1 MSARDHAKTSANSRR
16 SDNKESTS
24 SQAREVPRL
33 TCSRLFRPNRECSR
47 RGSATLESSY
57 SETLASTSTHLFH
70 RLQDSIGAYGVKL
83 KDWGPKTFHKVL
95 DRFESPHPNV
105 EKTCDTLFLPN

>member
-1 MSARDHAKTSANSRR
+1 MSTRDHAKTSANSCR

-33 TCSRLFRPNRECSR
+33 TCSSLFGPNRGCSH
-47 RGSATLESSY
+47 RGSTTLESSY
-57 SETLASTSTHLFH
+57 SETLASASTHLFH
-70 RLQDSIGAYGVKL
+70 RLQDSIGDYGVKL

-95 DRFESPHPNV
+95 DELESPYPNV
-105 EKTCDTLFLPN
+105 EKTCDTLF